1 MTSYCISHGRRVLRL
16 AVVYSVPVRREV
28 RLGAFAAEC
37 GGGTGGG
44 GGGDQKQQISDGC
57 QLRAWLLLFEHAA
70 VLVAKA
76 R

>member
-1 MTSYCISHGRRVLRL
+1 MSSYCISHGRRVLRL

-44 GGGDQKQQISDGC
+44 GGGGDQKQQNI
-57 QLRAWLLLFEHAA
+57 
-70 VLVAKA
+70 
-76 R
+76 